1 MKINA
6 SRGCFFFFFLFKS
19 HCALSL
25 SGLND
30 ARRSSSVETSSEPT
44 VNARTGVAFYAR
56 GPVPVGELKAF
67 RLKLVEIR
75 ERGPPLLKDIR
86 EPLFGEGILAGQ
98 VITPRQQPR
107 NVIQMRIK

>member
-1 MKINA
+1 MYTDKFEGSRMKINA
-6 SRGCFFFFFLFKS
+6 SRGCFFFFLFKS

-75 ERGPPLLKDIR
+75 E
-86 EPLFGEGILAGQ
+86 
-98 VITPRQQPR
+98 
-107 NVIQMRIK
+107 